1 MTAFPLGVVS
11 NARVWTGSPD
21 ASISFIGSNSNS
33 DNKTAYTFTNQSIGS
48 ADTDR
53 IVAVFVYAPAVS
65 GDFASVTIGGNAAT
79 KAISV
84 FDGVNIAIGI
94 YYLAVPTGT
103 TATITVTCSD
113 EAARCAIG
121 VYRIIKGHS
130 SDPVFTASVD
140 GGGSIDLTEVTGGAT
155 VYGALRSTNT
165 AYTVSRDTVSLTPD
179 VSSTFG
185 GNALVKIGD
194 YALSGSPNAT
204 DTGTYA
210 VDFNDGKIIAA
221 HWR

>member
-11 NARVWTGSPD
+11 NARVWTGSPA
-21 ASISFIGSNSNS
+21 ASISYIGNNSSGN
-33 DNKTAYTFTNQSIGS
+33 NQTTYNFNNQSIGS
-48 ADTDR
+48 ADTNR
-53 IVAVFVYAPAVS
+53 IVAVFVYATAVT
-65 GDFASVTIGGNAAT
+65 GDFASVTIGGTEAT
-79 KAISV
+79 KAVSMP
-84 FDGVNIAIGI
+84 DGTNITIGI

-103 TATITVTCSD
+103 TANISVTCSD
-113 EAARCAIG
+113 TAARCVIG
-121 VYRIIKGHS
+121 VYRIIKGYS
-130 SDPVFTASVD
+130 SSHLYTSSID
-140 GGGSIDLTEVTGGAT
+140 GGGSIDLSEVVGGAT
-155 VYGALRSTNT
+155 IYAALRSTNT
-165 AYTVSRDTVSLTPD
+165 AFTVSRDTVSLTPD

-185 GNALVKIGD
+185 GNSLVKLGN